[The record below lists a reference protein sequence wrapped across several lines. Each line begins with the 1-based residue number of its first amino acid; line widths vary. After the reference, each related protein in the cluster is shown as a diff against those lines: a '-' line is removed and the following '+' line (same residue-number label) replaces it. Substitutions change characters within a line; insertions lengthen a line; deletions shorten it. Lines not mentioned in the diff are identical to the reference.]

1 MTGLD
6 ARLLSLDVSE
16 SAYMRV
22 MEGKAAVLNRIKKLG
37 ASISIDDF
45 GVGASSL
52 SYLKRLPAD
61 TLKIDR
67 SFVKGLGKGVADAAI
82 VRMVIDLAHTLEM
95 KVVAEGVEDRRQAA
109 LLKEMGCDLAQG
121 FYFAKPM
128 TADAVSDFL
137 AG

>member
-1 MTGLD
+1 
-6 ARLLSLDVSE
+6 LSLDVSE

-37 ASISIDDF
+37 ASIFIDDF
-45 GVGASSL
+45 GVGGSSL
-52 SYLKRLPAD
+52 AYLKRVPAD

-67 SFVKGLGKGVADAAI
+67 SFVKGLGKGVADTEI

-95 KVVAEGVEDRRQAA
+95 KVVAEGLEDQGQAA